1 MKRRYTFLLFIL
13 FSLLPLPFIIGVFGE
28 EIFYGALWDAISFQI
43 VYISAVLL
51 YLMTF
56 IRTKNS
62 SKNFFIYKLMWLQEM
77 FIISGLSGTIIGFVF
92 SLISM
97 GFPPDP
103 GVDPTM
109 TLISNLAISMITLV
123 YGFMGALT
131 VYLVQKYYEMK
142 HDKMDNINVEKPKE
156 GFLISSL
163 ICFLLLVGFTGLAIQ
178 LGTQY
183 IGGIKLLFSSDSI
196 IYHITILIIFILF
209 YRGNSFINLLK
220 NLFWYAPDTE
230 TNIIYN
236 LKYIRDMKKILAMT
250 ICIALLC
257 APIVMLASFSLPA
270 EETANIGWDIM
281 ALPFLGLK
289 NGGLQFMWILYFIFL
304 LNIIEGREVSKLY
317 FETGEINAG
326 DRFYSIK
333 YILAPSF
340 LLFFTFSFGIMISF
354 IL

>member
-183 IGGIKLLFSSDSI
+183 MGGIKLLFSSDSI

-236 LKYIRDMKKILAMT
+236 LKYIRDMKKILAMI

-257 APIVMLASFSLPA
+257 APIVMLVSFVV
-270 EETANIGWDIM
+270 EANN
-281 ALPFLGLK
+281 PTVGLK
-289 NGGLQFMWILYFIFL
+289 NGALQFMWILDFIIL
-304 LNIIEGREVSKLY
+304 LTIIEGREVTKLY
-317 FETGEINAG
+317 FQTGKINAG

-340 LLFFTFSFGIMISF
+340 LLFFTFTFGILILF